1 MDLYI
6 SGEDICLANSA
17 TTHTIPRYKQY
28 FSNLRMIKAEVNTIS
43 GSTNLIE
50 SFERT
55 NIMLLEGTRFIID
68 NVLFSIKSRKNL
80 QSFKDIHRSRYHIE
94 IVNDNGI
101 KYLHIVSNVFC

>member
-1 MDLYI
+1 MTHFDVANFFKQADEKVDIFY
-6 SGEDICLANSA
+6 ICLANSA

-68 NVLFSIKSRKNL
+68 NVLFKFAKFQGYTS
-80 QSFKDIHRSRYHIE
+80 
-94 IVNDNGI
+94 
-101 KYLHIVSNVFC
+101 

>member
-1 MDLYI
+1 MSFYELFILFFYEENMDLYI

-28 FSNLRMIKAEVNTIS
+28 FSNLRMMKAEVNTIS

-68 NVLFSIKSRKNL
+68 NVLFKFAKFQGYTS
-80 QSFKDIHRSRYHIE
+80 
-94 IVNDNGI
+94 
-101 KYLHIVSNVFC
+101 